1 MLAQLVNFVYLAE
14 AKGHEDEEYGS
25 LLEETSSIL
34 ENRERESESHDF
46 EEVRSSI

>member
-1 MLAQLVNFVYLAE
+1 MLAQLVNFVYMAE
-14 AKGHEDEEYGS
+14 AKVHEDEEY
-25 LLEETSSIL
+25 EETSSIL